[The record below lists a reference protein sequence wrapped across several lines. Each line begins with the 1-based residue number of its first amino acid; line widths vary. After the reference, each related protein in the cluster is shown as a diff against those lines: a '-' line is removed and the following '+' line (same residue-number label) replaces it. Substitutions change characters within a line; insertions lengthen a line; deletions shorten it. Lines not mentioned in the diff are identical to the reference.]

1 MITDRLIKSI
11 QDMGAPIVVG
21 LDPRLDQIPEY
32 IKNAHFAEHG
42 RTPQAV
48 AEIFFAFNKKII
60 DAIHDIVPAVKPQIA
75 MYEQFGGAG
84 LECYFR
90 TIEYAQAKRM
100 FVIGDVKRS
109 DIASTAEAYSEAHLG
124 RLSIDGESREVKT
137 ANFITLS
144 PYMGYDNIE
153 PYLENVRK
161 YDKGLFVL
169 VKTSNKSSRDIQDV
183 MMADGK
189 PLYTHVGALV
199 SEWGKPLIG
208 ETGYSAIGA
217 VVGAT
222 HPEEALAL
230 RKALPHTFFLVPG
243 YGAQGGSGKDLAGLW
258 DGDKYGAIVNS
269 SRGITGAYLSKDF
282 KGGERHFDNAARE
295 AALAMKDDL
304 RAFM

>member
-1 MITDRLIKSI
+1 MIIDRLIKKI
-11 QDMGAPIVVG
+11 QSTGAPIVVG

-32 IKNAHFAEHG
+32 IKKAAFAEYG
-42 RTPQAV
+42 RTQKAV

-60 DAIHDIVPAVKPQIA
+60 DALHDIVPAVKPQIA
-75 MYEQFGGAG
+75 MYEQFGGPG
-84 LECYFR
+84 LECYFH
-90 TIEYAQAKRM
+90 TVEYAQSKRM

-109 DIASTAEAYSEAHLG
+109 DIASTAEAYSEAHIG
-124 RLSIDGESREVKT
+124 RPSIDGESLEVKT

-153 PYLENVRK
+153 PYLENMKK

-183 MMADGK
+183 QMADGK

-199 SEWGKPLIG
+199 SEWGRPLIG
-208 ETGYSAIGA
+208 KTGYSVIGA

-230 RKALPHTFFLVPG
+230 RKAMPHTFFLVPG

-269 SRGITGAYLSKDF
+269 SRGIIGAYLSDKF
-282 KGGERHFDNAARE
+282 KCDEKEFDRAARE
-295 AALAMKDDL
+295 AALDMKDDL
-304 RAFM
+304 RAFI